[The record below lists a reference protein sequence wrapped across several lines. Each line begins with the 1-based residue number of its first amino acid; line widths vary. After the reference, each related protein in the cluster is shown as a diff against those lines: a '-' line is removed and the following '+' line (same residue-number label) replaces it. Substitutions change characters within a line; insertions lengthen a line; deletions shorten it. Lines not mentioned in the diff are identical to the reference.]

1 VPESVGIVGAGRM
14 GTGLALALARA
25 GTPVR
30 LTSRR
35 EVRVPAP
42 LRVAVAPDGPD
53 AGWLRDASVVV
64 LAVTDDRIRDLA
76 QRLWDGRAITA
87 TQTVLHCSG
96 VLGQEAL
103 APLVP
108 TRAAL
113 GSLHPL
119 QTISEPEVAPE
130 RFKGAWAAV
139 EGSAAA
145 MEKAEAIARSV
156 GLKPFRITAKA
167 KTLYHAGA
175 VFASNYLVVVE
186 AVAQRLLRH
195 AGLSDDDAWAALSPL
210 VRGTITNLLAGDPR
224 AALTGP
230 VARGDTETILR
241 HLSVLTI
248 DDARLYQALGRAA
261 LELARKRGMDDET
274 AQRVA
279 DALATDLP
287 PVLPPQG

>member
-1 VPESVGIVGAGRM
+1 VADTVAIVGAGRM

-25 GTPVR
+25 GAEVR

-35 EVRVPAP
+35 NVRVPAP
-42 LRVAVAPDGPD
+42 VRLTAAPNGPD
-53 AGWLRDASVVV
+53 AAWLAPAQVVV
-64 LAVTDDRIRDLA
+64 LAVTDDRIHSVA
-76 QRLWDGRAITA
+76 QRLWDARAVGA
-87 TQTVLHCSG
+87 SQTVLHCSG

-108 TRAAL
+108 SRAAL

-119 QTISEPEVAPE
+119 QTISDPEVAPD

-139 EGSAAA
+139 EGSVPA
-145 MEKAEAIARSV
+145 MERAEALARTV

-167 KTLYHAGA
+167 KILYHAGA

-195 AGLSDDDAWAALSPL
+195 AGLGDEDAWAALSPL
-210 VRGTITNLLAGDPR
+210 VRGTVTNLLAADPR

-241 HLSVLTI
+241 HLSVLTV

-261 LELARKRGMDDET
+261 LELARKGGMDDGT

>member
-1 VPESVGIVGAGRM
+1 MAEVVGLIGAGRM
-14 GTGLALALARA
+14 GAGLALALTRA
-25 GTPVR
+25 GREVR

-35 EVRVPAP
+35 PVRVPSP
-42 LRVAVAPDGPD
+42 LALTVSADGPD
-53 AGWLRDASVVV
+53 ATWLGAVGVLI
-64 LAVTDDRIRDLA
+64 LAVPDDRIRPVA
-76 QRLWDGRAITA
+76 QHLWDTKALGAGH
-87 TQTVLHCSG
+87 TVLHCSG

-119 QTISEPEVAPE
+119 QTISDPEVAPE
-130 RFKGAWAAV
+130 RFRGAWAAI
-139 EGSAAA
+139 EGSPAA
-145 MEKAEAIARSV
+145 METAEGLARAI

-167 KTLYHAGA
+167 KILYHAGA

-186 AVAQRLLRH
+186 AVAQRLVRH
-195 AGLSDDDAWAALSPL
+195 AGLSDEDAWAALSPL

-230 VARGDTETILR
+230 VARGDTDTILR
-241 HLSVLTI
+241 HLSALTL
-248 DDARLYQALGRAA
+248 DDARLYQLLGRAA

-279 DALATDLP
+279 EALATDLP

>member
-1 VPESVGIVGAGRM
+1 MAGVVGIIGAGRV
-14 GTGLALALARA
+14 GAGLALALTRA
-25 GTPVR
+25 G
-30 LTSRR
+30 R
-35 EVRVPAP
+35 EVRLLSRRPVRVPSP
-42 LRVAVAPDGPD
+42 LSLTVSPDG
-53 AGWLRDASVVV
+53 AEASWLGGLDVLI
-64 LAVTDDRIRDLA
+64 LAVPDDRIRPVA
-76 QRLWDGRAITA
+76 QHLWETKGLGAGH
-87 TQTVLHCSG
+87 TVLHCSG

-119 QTISEPEVAPE
+119 QTISDPEVAPE
-130 RFKGAWAAV
+130 RFRGAWAAV
-139 EGSAAA
+139 EGSPAA
-145 MEKAEAIARSV
+145 MEAAETLARAI

-167 KTLYHAGA
+167 KILYHAGA

-186 AVAQRLLRH
+186 AIAQRLVRH
-195 AGLSDDDAWAALSPL
+195 AGLSDEDAWAALSPL
-210 VRGTITNLLAGDPR
+210 VRGTVTNLLAGDPR

-230 VARGDTETILR
+230 VARGDTDTILR
-241 HLSVLTI
+241 HLSALTI

-279 DALATDLP
+279 EALATDLP

>member
-1 VPESVGIVGAGRM
+1 VADAVAIVGAGRM

-25 GTPVR
+25 GTEVR

-35 EVRVPAP
+35 ALTAPAP
-42 LRVAVAPDGPD
+42 LRVTTFPEGPD
-53 AGWLRDASVVV
+53 AAWLAPAGVVI
-64 LAVTDDRIRDLA
+64 LAVTDDRIHEVA
-76 QRLWDGRAITA
+76 QRLWDARAVGVA
-87 TQTVLHCSG
+87 HTVLHCSG

-108 TRAAL
+108 SRAAL

-119 QTISEPEVAPE
+119 QTISEPAVAPD

-145 MEKAEAIARSV
+145 MERAEDLARRV

-167 KTLYHAGA
+167 KALYHAGA

-210 VRGTITNLLAGDPR
+210 VRGTVTNVLAADPR

-241 HLSVLTI
+241 HLDVLTV

-261 LELARKRGMDDET
+261 LELARKRGMDDAT

-287 PVLPPQG
+287 RVLPPQG

>member
-1 VPESVGIVGAGRM
+1 MAESVAVVGAGRM
-14 GTGLALALARA
+14 GSGLALALARA

-30 LTSRR
+30 ITSRR
-35 EVRVPAP
+35 DVRLPAP
-42 LRVAVAPDGPD
+42 LRLTVAPDGPD
-53 AGWLRDASVVV
+53 AAWLRDASVLI
-64 LAVTDDRIRDLA
+64 LAVPDDRIRSVA
-76 QRLWDGRAITA
+76 ERLWEGRAVGSG
-87 TQTVLHCSG
+87 QTVLHCSG

-119 QTISEPEVAPE
+119 QTISDPEVAPE

-139 EGSAAA
+139 EGSPPA
-145 MEKAEAIARSV
+145 MEKAEEVARSV

-195 AGLSDDDAWAALSPL
+195 AGLSDDDAWAALSLL

-241 HLSVLTI
+241 HLKVLTI
-248 DDARLYQALGRAA
+248 DDARLYQALGRSA